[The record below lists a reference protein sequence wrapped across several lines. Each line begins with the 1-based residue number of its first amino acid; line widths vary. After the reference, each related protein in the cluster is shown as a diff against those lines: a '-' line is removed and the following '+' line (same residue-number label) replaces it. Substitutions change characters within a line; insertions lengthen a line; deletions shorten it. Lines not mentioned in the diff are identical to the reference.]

1 MLNANKIYV
10 VEIPNAPQLY
20 QKNEYDCLLML
31 LEQLLFEPVDAKL
44 IGIVKYHLRQIN
56 SITGG
61 RLELVSVENGEM
73 IFSNHGEILIFNEP
87 VTRKVLIEK
96 IRK

>member
-1 MLNANKIYV
+1 MLNTNQIYV

-20 QKNEYDCLLML
+20 RKNEYDCLAML
-31 LEQLLFEPVDAKL
+31 LDQLLFETVDLKL
-44 IGIVKYHLRQIN
+44 IAMIKYHLKEIN
-56 SITGG
+56 YHTGG